1 MTQIADTTVTGSTA
15 ADITFSSISG
25 SYNHLMVVISGR
37 TSSAGENGTSLS
49 VQVNGDTGT
58 NYRFSRNVTYAS
70 SGTGVTVTSGDTQ
83 SALRL
88 GNLWVGKVSGD
99 YMANAQMIFP
109 DYKSTTLRK
118 TMLFSGGAFSDAPGV
133 GMGFA
138 QWQNTNAITSIKIF
152 STSNFDIGTR
162 ATLYGLV

>member
-1 MTQIADTTVTGSTA
+1 MTQIADTTLSTTA
-15 ADITFSSISG
+15 ADITFSTIPST
-25 SYNHLMVVISGR
+25 YNHLMIIISGR

-70 SGTGVTVTSGDTQ
+70 AGSTVTVTSGDSQT
-83 SALRL
+83 ALRL
-88 GNLWVGKVSGD
+88 GNLWAGKVSGD
-99 YMANAQMIFP
+99 FMANAQMIFP

-118 TMLFSGGAFSDAPGV
+118 TMLFSGGAFTDAPGT
-133 GMGFA
+133 GTGFA

-152 STSNFDIGTR
+152 STSNLDIGTR